1 MWAALYLVLALAAAS
16 AFYLGSRH
24 QQICVVSQSPRLRRA
39 GWLLLALA
47 WAAAWRALGVWGG
60 GFAMLTAFMLAV
72 VVWPYVDAWRSIRKR
87 RQGPRENARHVG

>member
-24 QQICVVSQSPRLRRA
+24 QQVCTVSQPQRLRRA

-47 WAAAWRALGVWGG
+47 WAAASRALGLWGG

-72 VVWPYVDAWRSIRKR
+72 VAWPYVDAWRRIRKR
-87 RQGPRENARHVG
+87 GPEPQEDARHVG